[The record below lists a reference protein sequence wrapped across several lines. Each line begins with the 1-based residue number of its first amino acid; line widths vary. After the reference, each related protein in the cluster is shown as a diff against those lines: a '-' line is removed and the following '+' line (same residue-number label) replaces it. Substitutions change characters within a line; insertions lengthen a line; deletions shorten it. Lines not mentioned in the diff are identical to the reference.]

1 MTLRIRPW
9 PIILILLLGGAGYLI
24 YFLIERHK
32 MLNLLLPEVTE
43 ITLVKA
49 TIRQDTA
56 FVEVNMIL
64 TNKAPYEMN
73 IDSIVC
79 DLSLGGTKL
88 LAVSEYVGLRQQ
100 SGQSDSVT
108 FAVDIPISHT
118 RNKIMSLQGQ
128 DSTGIT
134 IEAAVVYSGLKVPFM
149 TSKKIEV
156 PVPPKIKLLKTEN
169 LEVKLFKKKVT
180 ADLFLQIINEGKNL
194 SLDLHDIQYELT
206 VGNDLATKGKFY
218 KDISIRKQ
226 SSQILK
232 FPLNI
237 NLLHPGKTIGKIL
250 NHKDNLPFKVMLS
263 GYLDFGKFKRIP
275 VVIFASGKMELVNEK
290 KNKAKKK
297 KNREEKKEERKEK
310 REDRKEARLE
320 KREERKEKR
329 KE

>member
-1 MTLRIRPW
+1 MTLRLRAW
-9 PIILILLLGGAGYLI
+9 PIILILLLGGVGYLI

-49 TIRQDTA
+49 DIRQDTA

-88 LAVSEYVGLRQQ
+88 LAVSQYVGLRQQ
-100 SGQSDSVT
+100 SGQSDSVM
-108 FAVDIPISHT
+108 FSVNIPISHT
-118 RNKIMSLQGQ
+118 RNKIMSLQNQ

-134 IEAAVVYSGLKVPFM
+134 IEAAIVYSGLRVPFVR
-149 TSKKIEV
+149 SQKIEV

-194 SLDLHDIQYELT
+194 ALDLHDIQYELT
-206 VGNDLATKGKFY
+206 VGNDLATKGKFR
-218 KDISIRKQ
+218 DVSIKKQ

-232 FPLNI
+232 FPLNV
-237 NLLHPGKTIGKIL
+237 NLLHPGKTIGKII
-250 NHKDNLPFKVMLS
+250 NHKDRLPFKVKIS
-263 GYLDFGKFKRIP
+263 AYLDFGKLKRIP
-275 VVIFASGKMELVNEK
+275 VVIFASGRMELVNEV

-297 KNREEKKEERKEK
+297 REREKKKEERKEK
-310 REDRKEARLE
+310 REDKKDARLE

-329 KE
+329 KEK